1 MLGLGGRLAK
11 ASTRALLD
19 YVKDGLKLYMPYKGA
34 DTNKGVQ
41 FVGTGST
48 SFDGTN
54 DYVSVADSNDLSF
67 GDGSTDSAFSISAWV
82 NMTDASGFWI
92 VEKGVQ
98 ETAGEY
104 LLGCNNSDHLDFY
117 LYDESSNAYEYIYV
131 NASIMTPLE
140 GQWIHIAA
148 TYNGVGGT
156 SANAGQEI
164 YINGVLQ
171 TVTRSDSGSYV
182 AMENLGAELKIGVQ
196 GTTYGEGSI
205 KNVAI
210 WNRALTATEIQ
221 NVMYKTYAEVSGR
234 LASGLVSWW
243 GLDVDYTDSHGD
255 NDGTNSGSTLDTD
268 LYGGDTPVKPRAI
281 DNAPTVQSDAIGSG
295 SASFDGTDDYI
306 DLGADSSFE
315 ITSAITCSAW
325 VNCETIPITT
335 GLVICKDDDSG
346 DKAFNISL
354 QSSAIN
360 WRIYDG
366 GTAYTA
372 TYSTGIVDNTWHH
385 LCGTYDGSN
394 LKLYVDGVLQAT
406 QAHSG
411 DIDAESGE
419 KVFIGQRG
427 DGARFFDGNICQVGV
442 WDAALDQEQIQSIM
456 EKTYEE
462 LTASEKTNLVSYW
475 ALDEA
480 EGATSG
486 YSSAY
491 SGEIAFDKVD
501 ETLGSEVNTT
511 ANATSPTNEA
521 NATTGWTTV
530 GTSGWVVASSD
541 DKYNGNYSLKGVSE
555 ASGDRFDA
563 DRFPIDTNTVYK
575 VSYWIKVV
583 NGSASP
589 VRKLQIRAGTSTNY
603 TNFFTSWLYDTEW
616 TNEVF
621 YIYTGGEPWLYISLL
636 EHSAGDDVEFYFD
649 NLSIKPVNGNPG
661 ILF

>member
-335 GLVICKDDDSG
+335 GLVICKDDDDL

-427 DGARFFDGNICQVGV
+427 DGARFFDGNICQVGI
-442 WDAALDQEQIQSIM
+442 WSSALTQAQIQSIM
-456 EKTYEE
+456 EKTYAE
-462 LTASEKTNLVSYW
+462 LTASEKEDLVSW
-475 ALDEA
+475 WGLDSTVTNDA
-480 EGATSG
+480 NFN
-486 YSSAY
+486 SSA
-491 SGEIAFDKVD
+491 FVVD
-501 ETLGSEVNTT
+501 EHDTT
-511 ANATSPTNEA
+511 FGNNITPT
-521 NATTGWTTV
+521 WSV
-530 GTSGWVVASSD
+530 GV
-541 DKYNGNYSLKGVSE
+541 
-555 ASGDRFDA
+555 
-563 DRFPIDTNTVYK
+563 
-575 VSYWIKVV
+575 
-583 NGSASP
+583 GSATIDGQVIILP
-589 VRKLQIRAGTSTNY
+589 EAGTNSVAGSVGSAGVFKVNVTITNY
-603 TNFFTSWLYDTEW
+603 TGSGSIEMPWNGSGSSNMQITANGTYEYYEN
-616 TNEVF
+616 TNSSTL
-621 YIYTGGEPWLYISLL
+621 YIYAVDGRGCTTTVNSIVKADGNMGDLL
-636 EHSAGDDVEFYFD
+636 
-649 NLSIKPVNGNPG
+649 
-661 ILF
+661 

>member
-1 MLGLGGRLAK
+1 MLGIT
-11 ASTRALLD
+11 STIKS
-19 YVKDGLKLYMPYKGA
+19 YVKRGFSRYITDGLKLYMPFTKKSG
-34 DTNKGVQ
+34 TVQ
-41 FVGTGST
+41 FVGEGST

>member
-1 MLGLGGRLAK
+1 MLGLGTSLVKGGMAGRQYI
-11 ASTRALLD
+11 R
-19 YVKDGLKLYMPYKGA
+19 DGLKLYMPYIGA
-34 DTNKGVQ
+34 DTTKGTQ

-48 SFDGTN
+48 SFDGDNDYIDCGAPIITGTGDYTFCAWIKIGTDIGSARHIAGNYDGSNAQGIQFGISSAEKFYTYTDGTN
-54 DYVSVADSNDLSF
+54 DYVTGATTLAINTWYHVAATRSSND
-67 GDGSTDSAFSISAWV
+67 G
-82 NMTDASGFWI
+82 I
-92 VEKGVQ
+92 V
-98 ETAGEY
+98 
-104 LLGCNNSDHLDFY
+104 
-117 LYDESSNAYEYIYV
+117 YV
-131 NASIMTPLE
+131 NGVSDATASLDND
-140 GQWIHIAA
+140 IA
-148 TYNGVGGT
+148 GD
-156 SANAGQEI
+156 
-164 YINGVLQ
+164 
-171 TVTRSDSGSYV
+171 SDF
-182 AMENLGAELKIGVQ
+182 KIGANP
-196 GTTYGEGSI
+196 GEDFTGNM
-205 KNVAI
+205 KNIAV
-210 WNRALTATEIQ
+210 WNRALTATEVQ

-243 GLDVDYTDSHGD
+243 DLESDYLDSTDND
-255 NDGTNSGSTLDTD
+255 NDGTASGDPTQNAD

>member
-117 LYDESSNAYEYIYV
+117 VYDESSNAYEYIYV

-366 GTAYTA
+366 GTDYTA

-427 DGARFFDGNICQVGV
+427 DGARFFDGNICQVGI
-442 WDAALDQEQIQSIM
+442 WSSALTQAQIQSIM
-456 EKTYEE
+456 EKTYAE
-462 LTASEKTNLVSYW
+462 LTASEKEDLVSW
-475 ALDEA
+475 WGLDSTVTNDA
-480 EGATSG
+480 NFN
-486 YSSAY
+486 SSA
-491 SGEIAFDKVD
+491 FVVD
-501 ETLGSEVNTT
+501 EHDTT
-511 ANATSPTNEA
+511 FGNNITPT
-521 NATTGWTTV
+521 WSV
-530 GTSGWVVASSD
+530 GV
-541 DKYNGNYSLKGVSE
+541 
-555 ASGDRFDA
+555 
-563 DRFPIDTNTVYK
+563 
-575 VSYWIKVV
+575 
-583 NGSASP
+583 GSATIDGQVIILP
-589 VRKLQIRAGTSTNY
+589 EAGTNSVAGSVGSAGVFKVNVTITNY
-603 TNFFTSWLYDTEW
+603 TGSGSIEMPWNGSGSSNMQITANGTYEYYEN
-616 TNEVF
+616 TNSSTL
-621 YIYTGGEPWLYISLL
+621 YIYAVDGRGCTTTVNSIVKADGNMGDLL
-636 EHSAGDDVEFYFD
+636 
-649 NLSIKPVNGNPG
+649 
-661 ILF
+661 